1 MVGPMVVEATQMQ
14 RHSGMLSLGFL
25 PAPPSE
31 FANDPLAVRQA
42 VYDQHAWAAIIINPN
57 ATAILQEA
65 VTSGNTSY
73 DPLGAAQIVYVE
85 ARDDTTHYN
94 YVLPLLNSLQ
104 TQITSMF
111 GEQWVGMLLK
121 NASTDPTLLSN
132 LQKVPQAVNPA
143 IGFSIFS
150 LRPFYPPTATP
161 AVSIGLI
168 CESRQSRSTPKLT
181 IQPRLDHFVLFLLFV
196 LPSDPYE
203 IHSAKRAPA
212 TTLLPTDHLAM
223 DGHNAG
229 LLLHLA
235 LLLVDITGIPDS
247 FLESSCSWD
256 CCGHQPKCI
265 SSRHFCGLLD
275 DQLCWHDRTW
285 NCL

>member
-1 MVGPMVVEATQMQ
+1 MVLGQAGLTFTDPETDWAVLYHVEENLTSLLVYVVDFDGQIAPYNQGVVPIVGPMMVEATQSML
-14 RHSGMLSLGFL
+14 HSGMPSLGFL

-42 VYDQHAWAAIIINPN
+42 VYDQHAWAAIIINAN
-57 ATAILQEA
+57 ATALLQTA

-73 DPLGAAQIVYVE
+73 DPLGAAQVVYVE

-94 YVLPLLNSLQ
+94 YILPLLSSLE

-111 GEQWVGMLLK
+111 GMQWAEMLMK

-168 CESRQSRSTPKLT
+168 CKSHPSLP
-181 IQPRLDHFVLFLLFV
+181 LL
-196 LPSDPYE
+196 
-203 IHSAKRAPA
+203 
-212 TTLLPTDHLAM
+212 
-223 DGHNAG
+223 G
-229 LLLHLA
+229 
-235 LLLVDITGIPDS
+235 
-247 FLESSCSWD
+247 
-256 CCGHQPKCI
+256 
-265 SSRHFCGLLD
+265 
-275 DQLCWHDRTW
+275 
-285 NCL
+285 